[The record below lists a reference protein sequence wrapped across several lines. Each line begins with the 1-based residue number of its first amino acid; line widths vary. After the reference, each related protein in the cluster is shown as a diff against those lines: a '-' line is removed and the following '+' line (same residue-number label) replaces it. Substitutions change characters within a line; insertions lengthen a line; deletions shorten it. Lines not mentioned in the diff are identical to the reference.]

1 MQNLQIKQGMI
12 KLTAYYK
19 KKEGSHFNLEY
30 YLNSHIPMI
39 QRVTGGAIKLVTVD
53 EGLSAGEPGSEPPY
67 IYVGQFYFNSMSD
80 LENYLLPKLPEIMS
94 DVPNY
99 TDLHPVFQIN
109 KVLI

>member
-1 MQNLQIKQGMI
+1 MEQLTIKQGMI

-19 KKEGSHFNLEY
+19 KKEGSRFNLDY

-39 QRVTGGAIKLVTVD
+39 RRVTDGAIKLVTVD
-53 EGLSAGEPGSEPPY
+53 KGLSGGEPGSEPPY
-67 IYVGQFYFNSMSD
+67 IFVGQFYFDSLSD
-80 LENYLLPKLPEIMS
+80 LETYLVPHLPEIMS

-109 KVLI
+109 EVLI